1 VYAFSSASITSWCRP
16 HMRIKL
22 SKPWLGSAL
31 LSVIS
36 SAAGSR
42 ALDMA
47 NLTNHGAA
55 VDKGRRAPG
64 KSTTISRV
72 GEQALNG
79 RKGWPYRI
87 AGAPHGEICPEL
99 MF

>member
-1 VYAFSSASITSWCRP
+1 VPPAHEDQVVKAVA
-16 HMRIKL
+16 
-22 SKPWLGSAL
+22 LGSAL